1 MSVDVSALAAGVAA
15 ALTPYLVKGAGKFAE
30 EFGKDA
36 YEKAGALLAALRR
49 RLAGKPE
56 GAQALANCEAA
67 PTPENQAALAQVVKG
82 ELVAEPDGVAFAAE
96 IAPLVEALTP
106 LLRAAA
112 TTAGGQFVISA
123 ETIGAVGPQAQA
135 TVHITER
142 PRRRKRRKE

>member
-1 MSVDVSALAAGVAA
+1 MSVDISTLATTVVA
-15 ALTPYLVKGAGKFAE
+15 ALTPYLVKGASKFAE

-49 RLAGKPE
+49 RLTDKPE
-56 GAQALANCEAA
+56 GEQALANCEAA
-67 PTPENQAALAQVVKG
+67 PTPENQTALAQVVKG
-82 ELVAEPDGVAFAAE
+82 ELAAEPDGAAFAAE

-123 ETIGAVGPQAQA
+123 ETVGAVGPHAQA
-135 TVHITER
+135 TFHITEQ